1 MDTIN
6 LHRDLSKQSRFTWKK
21 SIKYI
26 YNSNIY
32 WSENALDKKNMPI
45 GFLDSGVGG
54 LSVMKEAIKIMPY
67 ENYIYFGDSKNAPYG
82 TKRVDEVRQLTFN
95 AVEFLLNKGVKGIV
109 VACNTATSAAVAD
122 LRKMYPDLP
131 LVGIE
136 PAVKPAVELNRQGNI
151 LIMAT
156 PMTLRE
162 TKFNNLLKKYREV
175 ANVIPVPCAGLMEFI
190 EAGIL
195 NGTELEVYLNEKL
208 SSYNNISSIVL
219 GCTHYPFVKDL
230 ISKVVGENVVILD
243 GGEGTSREIKRR
255 LDIKGLLSDRKE
267 KGNIQI
273 YNSKDDN
280 SLIELSWKLIS
291 D

>member
-82 TKRVDEVRQLTFN
+82 TKRVEEVRQLTFN

-175 ANVIPVPCAGLMEFI
+175 ANIIPVPCAGLMEFI

-219 GCTHYPFVKDL
+219 GCTHYPFVKNL